1 MKDHYHYGEIRLADL
16 KFKEAISFNLPIYV
30 SRSRSEKVAVDA
42 NGEQAR
48 ASARGVL
55 LRVNLL
61 AINGELANRPSEP
74 RENARLLSRSALA

>member
-1 MKDHYHYGEIRLADL
+1 MKAGLGVKRLRWTL
-16 KFKEAISFNLPIYV
+16 V
-30 SRSRSEKVAVDA
+30 C
-42 NGEQAR
+42 EQAR

-55 LRVNLL
+55 LRVNSL